1 MDERRV
7 NIDEFFRRQLDNQS
21 ETPPPEVWAALEQ
34 RLDNIPPAGRKK
46 PFPVWWFWTI
56 IAVLFISVTGI
67 IAGYMTKTPEQTLHT
82 ITANT
87 VLDES
92 VTNESI
98 TKTAIA
104 QTPLDEEPI
113 AQNNAPV
120 NATAN
125 DNTVESNS
133 LITPA
138 ITKATTTTNDNTN
151 NTKTKT
157 TPAPVVTNTPAAV
170 AILKSERINKS
181 IPVTGQEDKLTG
193 QKNTPLQSALPRI
206 KQSTTQLHNS
216 GPDRIDNAMTFD
228 RNFSQVILPP
238 TRFYEEPTTQL
249 RNNNPA
255 LDAYTVVSGPDFSQI
270 TLPSAYEEP
279 TTQLRN
285 NNPDRFDDAISFDR
299 NFSQVILPSAYR
311 FNEGYTVLNS
321 NKPQQIRGMVPGE
334 NLTKLQPV
342 TLPGMDNAGEEDATE
357 VPQVA
362 LDNAVSPAA
371 AELLATINPMPS
383 AKTIARDIKPA
394 GGQIATNENDI
405 AKKNVPGDIQPEAA
419 EAQPDTQKRKKSTG
433 TGTGRDTTTHTET
446 ADDVVK
452 KRFTLPIEA
461 GVKAGFSIG
470 TNSQWHANKFII
482 APYIEA
488 KLPSKFSLIVQ
499 PSYQSGKAK
508 VGKFENGE
516 QSYHEKKG
524 TDFNKEERVVRGK
537 VDGSVI
543 TPNPP
548 DTVFRTYMYTQVY
561 DSMHVAYTITGRRQW
576 DIELPLM
583 ARYQVSKTFSV
594 MAGASVTYSS
604 VLQTKEEVTYYT
616 GLKREYSDVLA
627 PETFFVTTQGQPPPA
642 GPAPKNHDDIFTYS
656 TGLFST
662 YKPRQITVNDNFF
675 RYGIMIGASATL
687 KDRLMIDVMLHKTGV
702 DAGNVPDKE
711 LQKIYTQPYLRVTVG
726 YRFIK

>member
-7 NIDEFFRRQLDNQS
+7 NIDEFFRRKLDNQS

-34 RLDNIPPAGRKK
+34 RLDNAPPAGRKK
-46 PFPVWWFWTI
+46 PFPIWWFWTI
-56 IAVLFISVTGI
+56 IAVVFISATGI
-67 IAGYMTKTPEQTLHT
+67 IAGYMTKTPEQALQT
-82 ITANT
+82 ITANAVYDKAAT
-87 VLDES
+87 RTHVRNITTDKTTLDETL
-92 VTNESI
+92 VV
-98 TKTAIA
+98 K
-104 QTPLDEEPI
+104 
-113 AQNNAPV
+113 NNS
-120 NATAN
+120 N
-125 DNTVESNS
+125 DNTINDNIADNDDKAENNS
-133 LITPA
+133 LIAPE
-138 ITKATTTTNDNTN
+138 ITKAATTANEKNTTKN
-151 NTKTKT
+151 KTIA
-157 TPAPVVTNTPAAV
+157 APVVKNTPAV
-170 AILKSERINKS
+170 ATGTPARTNQLISA
-181 IPVTGQEDKLTG
+181 TGQDNKLTG
-193 QKNTPLQSALPRI
+193 KVNTPSQSVVPRRKQSA
-206 KQSTTQLHNS
+206 TQLHNS
-216 GPDRIDNAMTFD
+216 GPDRMDNAMTFD
-228 RNFSQVILPP
+228 RNFSQVILPS
-238 TRFYEEPTTQL
+238 TRFYEEPATQL
-249 RNNNPA
+249 SNNNLRMIDNSVA
-255 LDAYTVVSGPDFSQI
+255 AVRNFSPV
-270 TLPSAYEEP
+270 TLPLAYEEP

-285 NNPDRFDDAISFDR
+285 NSPDKFDDAIVFDR

-311 FNEGYTVLNS
+311 FNERYTVLNS
-321 NKPQQIRGMVPGE
+321 NKPQQIRGIVPRE

-342 TLPGMDNAGEEDATE
+342 TLPGIVNAGEED
-357 VPQVA
+357 VA
-362 LDNAVSPAA
+362 EAPDVAVDNAVNPTA
-371 AELLATINPMPS
+371 AELLATVNPMS
-383 AKTIARDIKPA
+383 TEKMNARNIERADA
-394 GGQIATNENDI
+394 QTATNENDI
-405 AKKNVPGDIQPEAA
+405 TKKNVSDDIQLL
-419 EAQPDTQKRKKSTG
+419 AQPDTQKRKKSTG
-433 TGTGRDTTTHTET
+433 TGRDTASNT
-446 ADDVVK
+446 ATQDAVAK

-461 GVKAGFSIG
+461 GVKAGLSIG

-488 KLPSKFSLIVQ
+488 RLPSKFSLIVQ

-524 TDFNKEERVVRGK
+524 TDFNKDERVVRGK

-548 DTVFRTYMYTQVY
+548 DTVFRTYIYTQVY
-561 DSMHVAYTITGRRQW
+561 DSVHVAYTITGRRQW

-583 ARYQVSKTFSV
+583 ARYRVSKTFSV

-627 PETFFVTTQGQPPPA
+627 PETFFVATQGQPPPA
-642 GPAPKNHDDIFTYS
+642 GPAPKNHDDIFTYG
-656 TGLFST
+656 TGLYST

-675 RYGIMIGASATL
+675 RYGFMIGASATL